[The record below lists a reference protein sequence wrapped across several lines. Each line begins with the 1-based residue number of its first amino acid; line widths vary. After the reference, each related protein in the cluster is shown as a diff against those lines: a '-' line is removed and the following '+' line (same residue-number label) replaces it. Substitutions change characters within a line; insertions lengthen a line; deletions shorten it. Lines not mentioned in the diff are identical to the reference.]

1 VIGVVLVAAVVL
13 AVSQPS
19 PEVLH
24 EIRVQGNV
32 LTPDEEVIKLS
43 GAVIGAAVGP
53 GTADEIAAR
62 LRATGRFERVEVLKR
77 FASISDL
84 TQIVLVIIV
93 DEGPVSIVDGDDG
106 PRVVRKRGIP
116 FQVLPVL
123 AFEDGYGLTYGA
135 RFALPVGAE
144 GANRLSVPI
153 TWGGEKRAA
162 AELDVGR
169 LPGLLAAISHLQFG
183 AAVVRRENPYYEQND
198 DRGRGWVRAERSF
211 TSALRAGVSAG
222 LEDAT
227 FADQSDRFRR
237 LGADL
242 VFDTRLDAMMARN
255 AVMGRAAWERLDF
268 DTGPTID
275 RTELEARA
283 HLGLPGQ
290 SILVSRAQWKDSNEP
305 LPPYLRP
312 LLGGMANVRGLS
324 AGTDIGDTLVA
335 GSLELMLPVSSP
347 LSVGRLGVS
356 AFVDVAAVY
365 DKGERLKDQRFHRGA
380 GGAVWFSAAIVRAY
394 LAVAHGM
401 GSSTRLHFSMTV
413 AF

>member
-1 VIGVVLVAAVVL
+1 VIGVALLAAVVL
-13 AVSQPS
+13 GAPQPS
-19 PEVLH
+19 PEILR

-32 LTPDEEVIKLS
+32 LTPDDEVIRLA

-53 GTADEIAAR
+53 GTADEIAVR
-62 LRATGRFERVEVLKR
+62 LRATERFERVEVLKR

-123 AFEDGYGLTYGA
+123 AFEDGYGLTYGG
-135 RFALPVGAE
+135 RFAFPIGAE
-144 GANRLSVPI
+144 GANRLSVPV

-162 AELDVGR
+162 AELDVTR
-169 LPGLLAAISHLQFG
+169 LPGPLAAISHLQFG
-183 AAVVRRENPYYEQND
+183 AAVVRRENPYYDQND
-198 DRGRGWVRAERSF
+198 DRGRGWIRAERSF
-211 TSALRAGVSAG
+211 TPALRAGVSAG
-222 LEDAT
+222 LEDVT

-242 VFDTRLDAMMARN
+242 VFDTRLDAMLARH

-268 DTGPTID
+268 DAGPTID

-283 HLGLPGQ
+283 HLGLSGQ
-290 SILVSRAQWKDSNEP
+290 SILVSRAQWKDSTDP

-312 LLGGMANVRGLS
+312 LLGGMANVRGFS

-347 LSVGRLGVS
+347 LNVGRLGVS

-365 DKGERLKDQRFHRGA
+365 DKGERVEDQRFNRGA

-401 GSSTRLHFSMTV
+401 GSSTRVHFSMTV
-413 AF
+413 AL